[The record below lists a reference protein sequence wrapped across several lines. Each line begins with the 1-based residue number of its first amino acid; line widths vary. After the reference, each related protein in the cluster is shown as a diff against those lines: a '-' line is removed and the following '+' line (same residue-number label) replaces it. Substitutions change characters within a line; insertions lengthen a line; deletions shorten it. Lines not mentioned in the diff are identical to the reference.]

1 MISRKLARINGVIS
15 SQPTSIRILSM
26 MIKNVG
32 IYIIAT
38 IFFFLV
44 EKRENLKSEE
54 LTAKIRT
61 PIERKVDFNISLD
74 TVNFIGCFFPDK
86 GKKKIAFT
94 FPFIG

>member
-44 EKRENLKSEE
+44 GKFKIGRTHGEN
-54 LTAKIRT
+54 T
-61 PIERKVDFNISLD
+61 IERKVDFNISLD

-86 GKKKIAFT
+86 GEKKIAFT